1 MIFTP
6 RHDERNAVEAVL
18 EHLKIQGNL
27 DLSEVVYEPNG
38 AKKAPDYLFHFTT
51 HSVMVEVRNSG
62 DGFLV
67 LPESDYLVP
76 KERYERSA
84 ANMVDKIEELV
95 KIWLDPAE
103 TIILM
108 ITSPIPLEQRGR
120 LAKKIT
126 KQLENAYRSKTLCLN
141 QRIELQV
148 DTGDVRLPLV
158 HIEAKLTNY
167 YGGKKEYSAV
177 KEVLGASLQSP
188 DPVFQAS
195 LSEQAR
201 YTLCTALS
209 EKKEK
214 LAHLEG
220 EKWLVLINNNPL
232 LDEALY
238 SEAYTKI
245 LEKRED
251 LKITFSKTFLVE
263 GATAKELEAKR
274 T

>member
-1 MIFTP
+1 MTFTP
-6 RHDERNAVEAVL
+6 RHDEQIAIEAVL
-18 EHLKIQGNL
+18 ECLKIQENP
-27 DLSEVVYEPNG
+27 DLPQVVYEPNG
-38 AKKAPDYLFHFTT
+38 AKKAPDYLLHFTT

-67 LPESDYLVP
+67 LPESEYLVP
-76 KERYERSA
+76 KEHYERSA

-95 KIWLDPAE
+95 KSWLDPAE

-108 ITSPIPLEQRGR
+108 ITTPIPLEQRGR
-120 LAKKIT
+120 LAKRIA
-126 KQLENAYRSKTLCLN
+126 KQLENAYRNKTLCFN
-141 QRIELQV
+141 QRIKLQV
-148 DTGDVRLPLV
+148 DTGDNTLPLV

-167 YGGKKEYSAV
+167 YAGKKEYSSV
-177 KEVLGASLQSP
+177 MEVLGASLQSP

-209 EKKEK
+209 EKMEK

-232 LDEALY
+232 LDEGL
-238 SEAYTKI
+238 YTKAYAEI
-245 LEKRED
+245 LANRKD

-263 GATAKELEAKR
+263 GVIAKELGAKKI
-274 T
+274 

>member
-6 RHDERNAVEAVL
+6 RHDELNAVEAVL
-18 EHLKIQGNL
+18 EYLKIQGNL
-27 DLSEVVYEPNG
+27 DLSEAVLTSPNG

-67 LPESDYLVP
+67 LPKSEYLVP

-141 QRIELQV
+141 RRRELQV
-148 DTGDVRLPLV
+148 DTGDVTLPLV

-167 YGGKKEYSAV
+167 YAGKNEYSAV
-177 KEVLGASLQSP
+177 KEVL
-188 DPVFQAS
+188 
-195 LSEQAR
+195 R
-201 YTLCTALS
+201 
-209 EKKEK
+209 
-214 LAHLEG
+214 
-220 EKWLVLINNNPL
+220 
-232 LDEALY
+232 
-238 SEAYTKI
+238 AYLGI
-245 LEKRED
+245 AGSS
-251 LKITFSKTFLVE
+251 ISSFFV
-263 GATAKELEAKR
+263 
-274 T
+274 

>member
-6 RHDERNAVEAVL
+6 RHDEQNAVEAVL
-18 EHLKIQGNL
+18 ECLKIQGNL
-27 DLSEVVYEPNG
+27 NFPQIVYEPNG

-51 HSVMVEVRNSG
+51 HSVIVEVRNSG

-67 LPESDYLVP
+67 LPEPKHLVP
-76 KERYERSA
+76 KESYERSA

-95 KIWLDPAE
+95 KIWLDPTE

-108 ITSPIPLEQRGR
+108 ITSPIPLQQRGR
-120 LAKKIT
+120 LAKKIS
-126 KQLENAYRSKTLCLN
+126 KQLENAYLNKTLSFS
-141 QRIELQV
+141 QRIELKV
-148 DTGDVRLPLV
+148 DTGDVTLPLV
-158 HIEAKLTNY
+158 HVEAKLTNY
-167 YGGKKEYSAV
+167 YAGKKEYSTV
-177 KEVLGASLQSP
+177 KEILGASLQSP
-188 DPVFQAS
+188 YPVFQAS

-214 LAHLEG
+214 LTHLEG
-220 EKWLVLINNNPL
+220 EKWLVLVNNNPL

-238 SEAYTKI
+238 SAAYTEI
-245 LEKRED
+245 LEERQD
-251 LKITFSKTFLVE
+251 LKIVFSKTFLVE
-263 GATAKELEAKR
+263 GKTAKELKA